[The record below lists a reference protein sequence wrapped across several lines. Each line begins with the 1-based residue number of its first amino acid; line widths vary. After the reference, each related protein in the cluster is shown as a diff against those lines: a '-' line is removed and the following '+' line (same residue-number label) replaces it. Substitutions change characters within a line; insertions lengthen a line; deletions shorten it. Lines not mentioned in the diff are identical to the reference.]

1 MEVPK
6 ICLTLTGKTIKENLD
21 LVRRYRPYVDLL
33 ELRADF
39 LDEDESLHVRKFPE
53 LARMPCILTI
63 RRRVDGGKYV
73 AGESSRTMLFAR
85 AMAFADD
92 QNPERNFQYVDFEED
107 FHVPSLQD
115 AALAFGTKIIRSF
128 HSMNEPVH
136 DIIKRCDSMRKT
148 GYEIPK
154 IAFMPKTLDDV
165 KNLFYETRDFT
176 KYEHILCAMGPM
188 GIASRILA
196 FKTHSFLTY
205 TSVPSADNE
214 LNTIG
219 HIDPITMNQVY
230 HFKDLNEKTN
240 IFGITGWPLLKT
252 DSPALHNQGYVNHF
266 MNSVYIPIPSEDIHQ
281 AIELANEVGVRG
293 LSVTVPHKETVL
305 KELYESDERVKE
317 ISASNT
323 IVRKNDKWCGYN
335 TDCSGFSR
343 ALLEFTG
350 FKNLKHKKIAIIGA
364 GGASRAIAYAVKQ
377 LGGKACVF
385 NRTPLRAQAVA
396 DMFGFEHALL
406 AADSIPLIEKYS
418 DIIIQTTSLG
428 MNSTEASN
436 SQNDPLSFY
445 RWTGNE
451 ILFDIIYTPKVTPIM
466 ERAKEAGCKVC
477 NGETMLKYQGYEQFK
492 IFTGVDYEETK
503 SE

>member
-1 MEVPK
+1 MQKPK

-63 RRRVDGGKYV
+63 RRRVDGGKYG

-136 DIIKRCDSMRKT
+136 DIIKRCDEMRKT
-148 GYEIPK
+148 GDEIPK
-154 IAFMPKTLDDV
+154 IAFMPKSLDDV

-188 GIASRILA
+188 GLASRILA
-196 FKTHSFLTY
+196 YRTHSFLTY
-205 TSVPSADNE
+205 TSVPSNDFE
-214 LNTIG
+214 LRSIG
-219 HIDPITMNQVY
+219 HIDPIMMNQVY
-230 HFKDLNEKTN
+230 HFKDLNEKTS

-252 DSPALHNQGYVNHF
+252 DSPFLHNQGYVNHF

-281 AIELANEVGVRG
+281 AIEFANEIGARG

-305 KELYESDERVKE
+305 RELYETDDKVKE

-323 IVRKNDKWCGYN
+323 IVKKNDKWCGYN
-335 TDCSGFSR
+335 TDCTGFSK

-350 FKNLKHKKIAIIGA
+350 LKNLRHKRVSIIGA
-364 GGASRAIAYAVKQ
+364 GGASRAIAYAVKM

-385 NRTPLRAQAVA
+385 NRTPMRAKSVA
-396 DMFGFEHALL
+396 DMFGFEYAMLSVD
-406 AADSIPLIEKYS
+406 AIPLIEKYS
-418 DIIIQTTSLG
+418 DIVIQTTSVG
-428 MNSTEASN
+428 MNSTEPSN
-436 SQNDPLSFY
+436 SQNNPLYFY

-451 ILFDIIYTPKVTPIM
+451 ILFDVIYTPKVTPIM
-466 ERAKEAGCKVC
+466 ERAMAAGCKVC
-477 NGETMLKYQGYEQFK
+477 NGEAMLKYQGYEQFK

>member
-1 MEVPK
+1 MQKPK

-63 RRRVDGGKYV
+63 RRRVDGGKYG

-136 DIIKRCDSMRKT
+136 DIIKRCDEMRKT

-154 IAFMPKTLDDV
+154 IAFMPKSLDDV

-188 GIASRILA
+188 GLASRILA
-196 FKTHSFLTY
+196 YRTHSFLTY
-205 TSVPSADNE
+205 TSVPSNDFE
-214 LNTIG
+214 LRSIG
-219 HIDPITMNQVY
+219 HIDPIMMNQVY
-230 HFKDLNEKTN
+230 HFKDLNEKTS

-252 DSPALHNQGYVNHF
+252 DSPFLHNQGYVNHF

-281 AIELANEVGVRG
+281 AIEFANEIGARG

-305 KELYESDERVKE
+305 RELYETDDKVKE

-323 IVRKNDKWCGYN
+323 IVKKNDKWCGYN
-335 TDCSGFSR
+335 TDCTGFSK

-350 FKNLKHKKIAIIGA
+350 LKNLRHKRVSIIGA
-364 GGASRAIAYAVKQ
+364 GGASRAIAYAVKM

-385 NRTPLRAQAVA
+385 NRTPMRAKSVA
-396 DMFGFEHALL
+396 DMFGFEYAMLSVD
-406 AADSIPLIEKYS
+406 AIPLIEKYS
-418 DIIIQTTSLG
+418 DIVIQTTSVG
-428 MNSTEASN
+428 MNSTEPSN
-436 SQNDPLSFY
+436 SQNNPLYFY

-451 ILFDIIYTPKVTPIM
+451 ILFDVIYTPKVTPIM
-466 ERAKEAGCKVC
+466 ERAMAAGCKVC
-477 NGETMLKYQGYEQFK
+477 NGEAMLKYQGYEQFK

>member
-1 MEVPK
+1 MEKPK
-6 ICLTLTGKTIKENLD
+6 ICLTLTGKTIKEDLE

-33 ELRADF
+33 ELRADY
-39 LDEDESLHVRKFPE
+39 LDADESLHIRKFPE

-63 RRRVDGGKYV
+63 RRRVDGGNYY

-92 QNPERNFQYVDFEED
+92 QNPDRNFQYVDFEED

-128 HSMNEPVH
+128 HSMNEPVR

-176 KYEHILCAMGPM
+176 QYEHILCAMGPM

-196 FKTHSFLTY
+196 YKTHSFLTY
-205 TSVPSADNE
+205 TSVPSGENE
-214 LNTIG
+214 LKTIG
-219 HIDPITMNQVY
+219 HIDPIAMNQVY

-252 DSPALHNQGYVNHF
+252 DSPLLHNQGYVNHF

-281 AIELANEVGVRG
+281 TIEFANEIGARG
-293 LSVTVPHKETVL
+293 LSVTIPHKETVL
-305 KELYESDERVKE
+305 KELYETDERVKE

-350 FKNLKHKKIAIIGA
+350 LKNLKHKKIAIIGA

-406 AADSIPLIEKYS
+406 SADSIPLIEKYS

-428 MNSTEASN
+428 MNSTDPSN
-436 SQNDPLSFY
+436 SQNDPLYFY

-451 ILFDIIYTPKVTPIM
+451 ILFDIIYTPRVTPIM
-466 ERAKEAGCKVC
+466 QRAKEAGCKVC
-477 NGETMLKYQGYEQFK
+477 NGESMLKYQAYEQFK
-492 IFTGVDYEETK
+492 IFTGVDYEDTK
-503 SE
+503 SI

>member
-1 MEVPK
+1 MQKPK

-136 DIIKRCDSMRKT
+136 DIIKRCDEMRKT

-154 IAFMPKTLDDV
+154 IAFMPKSLDDV

-196 FKTHSFLTY
+196 YRTHSFLTY
-205 TSVPSADNE
+205 TSVPSNDFE
-214 LNTIG
+214 LRSIG
-219 HIDPITMNQVY
+219 HIDPIMMNQVY
-230 HFKDLNEKTN
+230 HFKDLNEKTS

-252 DSPALHNQGYVNHF
+252 DSPFLHNQGYVNHF

-281 AIELANEVGVRG
+281 AIEFANEIGARG

-305 KELYESDERVKE
+305 RELYETDDKVKE

-323 IVRKNDKWCGYN
+323 IVKKNDKWCGYN
-335 TDCSGFSR
+335 TDCTGFSK

-350 FKNLKHKKIAIIGA
+350 LKNLRHKKVSIIGA
-364 GGASRAIAYAVKQ
+364 GGASRAIAYAVKM

-385 NRTPLRAQAVA
+385 NRTPMRAKSVA
-396 DMFGFEHALL
+396 DMFGFEYAMLSVD
-406 AADSIPLIEKYS
+406 AIPLIEKYS
-418 DIIIQTTSLG
+418 DIVIQTTSVG
-428 MNSTEASN
+428 MNSTEPSN
-436 SQNDPLSFY
+436 SQNNPLYFY

-466 ERAKEAGCKVC
+466 ERAMAAGCKVC

>member
-1 MEVPK
+1 MQKPK

-136 DIIKRCDSMRKT
+136 DIIKRCDEMRKT

-154 IAFMPKTLDDV
+154 IAFMPKSLDDV

-196 FKTHSFLTY
+196 YRTHSFLTY
-205 TSVPSADNE
+205 TSVPSNDFE
-214 LNTIG
+214 LRSIG
-219 HIDPITMNQVY
+219 HIDPIMMNQVY
-230 HFKDLNEKTN
+230 HFKDLNEKTS

-252 DSPALHNQGYVNHF
+252 DSPFLHNQGYVNHF

-281 AIELANEVGVRG
+281 AIEFANEIGARG

-305 KELYESDERVKE
+305 RELYETDDKVKE

-323 IVRKNDKWCGYN
+323 IVKKNDKWCGYN
-335 TDCSGFSR
+335 DCTGFSK

-350 FKNLKHKKIAIIGA
+350 LKNLRHKRISIIGA
-364 GGASRAIAYAVKQ
+364 GGASRAIAYAVKM

-385 NRTPLRAQAVA
+385 NRTPMRAKSVA
-396 DMFGFEHALL
+396 DMFGFEYAMLSVD
-406 AADSIPLIEKYS
+406 AIPLIEKYS
-418 DIIIQTTSLG
+418 DIVIQTTSVG
-428 MNSTEASN
+428 MNSTEPSN
-436 SQNDPLSFY
+436 SQNNPLYFY

-466 ERAKEAGCKVC
+466 ERAMAAGCKVC

>member
-1 MEVPK
+1 MQKPK

-63 RRRVDGGKYV
+63 RRRVDGGKYG

-136 DIIKRCDSMRKT
+136 DIIKRCDEMRKT

-154 IAFMPKTLDDV
+154 IAFMPKSLDDV

-188 GIASRILA
+188 GLASRILA
-196 FKTHSFLTY
+196 YRTHSFLTY
-205 TSVPSADNE
+205 TSVPSNDFE
-214 LNTIG
+214 LRSIG
-219 HIDPITMNQVY
+219 HIDPIMMNQVY
-230 HFKDLNEKTN
+230 HFKDLNEKTS

-252 DSPALHNQGYVNHF
+252 DSPFLHNQGYVNHF

-281 AIELANEVGVRG
+281 AIEFANEIGARG

-305 KELYESDERVKE
+305 RELYETDDKVKE

-323 IVRKNDKWCGYN
+323 IVKKNDKWCGYN
-335 TDCSGFSR
+335 TDCTGFSK

-350 FKNLKHKKIAIIGA
+350 LKNLRHKRVSIIGA
-364 GGASRAIAYAVKQ
+364 GGASRAIAYAVKM

-385 NRTPLRAQAVA
+385 NRTPMRAKSVA
-396 DMFGFEHALL
+396 DMFGFEYAMLSVD
-406 AADSIPLIEKYS
+406 AIPLIEKYS
-418 DIIIQTTSLG
+418 DIVIQTTSVG
-428 MNSTEASN
+428 MNSTEPSN
-436 SQNDPLSFY
+436 PQNNPLYFY

-466 ERAKEAGCKVC
+466 ERAMAAGCKVC
-477 NGETMLKYQGYEQFK
+477 NGEAMLKYQGYEQFK